1 MIESAYNNDRERAID
16 PMTRPH
22 YLEIDNMNQ
31 TTFGVT
37 ILTAAVRLCIATL
50 AVGVA
55 APAMAADD
63 TTRVIVSYK
72 AGASAT
78 VKSAI
83 AAARGNIRHEIDEED
98 AVAVDLPKAA
108 LAALASNPDVEFVEE
123 DAKRY
128 PLALTSPS
136 AAPYKPGQLVPYGI
150 KMVQAD
156 QLSDKFAG
164 NRMIC
169 IIDSGYSRAHEDL
182 ATNRVTGK
190 FDTGTGW
197 WYNDENHHGTHV
209 AGTIAGI
216 DNAGTGV
223 VGVLPNK
230 KIRLHIVKVFNAEGW
245 AYSSTL
251 ASAAKQCGKA
261 GADVISMS
269 LGGGTPSKAERKAF
283 DKLEKKGV
291 LSIAAAG
298 NDGNTDISYPAG
310 YSSVM
315 MVGALDENK
324 QWASFSQFNPKVE
337 ISAPGVD
344 VLSTVPMNSGS
355 AAALSVG
362 GAPVVA
368 SPNTGS
374 PQLSA
379 TAALADMG
387 IGDAVNPAMAGKVC
401 LIKRGA
407 ISFGQKVANCQAS
420 GGVGAVLWNN
430 VPGML
435 YATLGTTVTTIP
447 SVGVSGVDGE
457 VLMTKLGQDAAIA
470 ITGVSYEYYNGT
482 SMATPHVSA
491 VAALVW
497 SYFPSCT
504 GEQIRAT
511 LRKSAQDLGAAG
523 RDDKYGH
530 GLVQAKAAHTRIA
543 NKGCGK

>member
-1 MIESAYNNDRERAID
+1 M
-16 PMTRPH
+16 
-22 YLEIDNMNQ
+22 
-31 TTFGVT
+31 
-37 ILTAAVRLCIATL
+37 TAAIRLCVATL
-50 AVGVA
+50 AVGVIGSATA
-55 APAMAADD
+55 ATD
-63 TTRVIVSYK
+63 TTRVIVAFK
-72 AGASAT
+72 DGASAK
-78 VKSAI
+78 VKSAVT
-83 AAARGNIRHEIDEED
+83 AARGTVKLEITDTN
-98 AVAVDLPKAA
+98 AMAVDMPTAA
-108 LAALASNPDVEFVEE
+108 IAGLSKNPNIDYVEVDV
-123 DAKRY
+123 KRY
-128 PLALTSPS
+128 PRALTTPS
-136 AAPYKPGQLVPYGI
+136 TGTPYMLGQAVPYGI

-156 QLSDKFAG
+156 QLSDAAAG
-164 NRMIC
+164 NRMVC
-169 IIDSGYSRAHEDL
+169 IIDSGYNLAHEDL
-182 ATNRVTGK
+182 AANRVTGEYDK
-190 FDTGTGW
+190 EKQGTGW
-197 WYNDENHHGTHV
+197 WYNDDNHHGTHV

-216 DNAGTGV
+216 NNAGTGL

-230 KIRLHIVKVFNAEGW
+230 KVKLHIVKVFDAAGW

-251 ASAAKQCGKA
+251 ASAAKLCGKA
-261 GADVISMS
+261 GANVISMS
-269 LGGGTPSKAERKAF
+269 LGGGTPSRTEMQAF
-283 DKLEKKGV
+283 DNLQAKGV

-298 NDGNTDISYPAG
+298 NDGDSTISFPAG
-310 YSSVM
+310 YNSVM

-362 GAPVVA
+362 GGAVVA

-374 PQLSA
+374 PQLSV
-379 TAALADMG
+379 TAPLADMG
-387 IGDAVNPAMAGKVC
+387 TGEAVNPAMAGKVC

-407 ISFGQKVANCQAS
+407 ISFGAKVANCQAS

-430 VPGML
+430 IPDML

-447 SVGVSGVDGE
+447 SVAVSGVDGQ
-457 VLMTKLGQDAAIA
+457 VLMTKLGQSAAIA

-504 GEQIRAT
+504 GEEIRAT
-511 LRKSAQDLGAAG
+511 LRKSAQDLGEAG

-543 NKGCGK
+543 TMGCGK